1 MSEHEN
7 EQQQNENEQ
16 QQQEETPTVNWTGPS
31 QEEWQATQEAIKQF
45 AGVVPTIGQM
55 AETLRRAATPPVEE
69 NDDDFDL
76 GSYIEQEI
84 NRRVGPYLPAVT
96 SAAEQQGKERMHK
109 MFDGFKSEWKEDFD
123 YDLAEKVANQLYS
136 QTGDATKAVEEGAKY
151 ALDYRKR
158 ERAAGEESYKER
170 LRKAGLL
177 REEPSVSG
185 QGDRSVPAPKTYD
198 EVIERTLA
206 EQTDF

>member
-198 EVIERTLA
+198 EVIERKLA